1 MRSPKLIAI
10 VAGAAGALALAPGG
24 ASAAHHGSAVNPCRL
39 TMVAE
44 PRFLTSGESAELG
57 GQLLCTNGAPTSGQ
71 PLTVYAHVTGTPG
84 SQVLGSTTTGA
95 GGFYSILAPSLTA
108 DTSFYASAPAGHSA
122 TRVVHVAPQV
132 TLKGP
137 PENVQLLTGE
147 RHGVTFS
154 GSVDPL
160 DEGAEVLL
168 QRESATSSEDWL
180 VIKQGTVGA
189 GGAYS
194 LTHNFGRPGDANLR
208 VVVRPHRNFG
218 VRAISNT
225 LSYSISQRQNPHL
238 TINSSTF
245 PLIAGQS
252 TRITGTLAGG
262 AGKPVTLLARGYA
275 SGFVAVAHGTTDAN
289 GNYSFEQSPLQ
300 STYYRVS
307 SASVTSALLFEGV
320 APVTTAGA
328 SAGTVQS
335 GQALTFSGTLTP
347 ARVGHTVYLE
357 RQNAFGGGYHVVDVG
372 TVAADGSYAIVHV
385 IFGKGAEVFR
395 VKAPGDHVNQASS
408 SAQIP
413 IQVTPAPAGT
423 ALRVHPP
430 ARLPD

>member
-24 ASAAHHGSAVNPCRL
+24 ASAAHRSSAVNSCRL

-44 PRFLTSGESAELG
+44 PRFLTSGESAQLF
-57 GQLLCTNGAPTSGQ
+57 GQLLCTHSAPTTGQ
-71 PLTVYAHVTGTPG
+71 PLTVYEHVAGTPG
-84 SQVLGSTTTGA
+84 FQVLGATATGA
-95 GGFYSILAPSLTA
+95 GGVYSILAPSLTA
-108 DTSFYASAPAGHSA
+108 DTSFYATSPTGRSG

-137 PENVQLLTGE
+137 AENVQLLTGA

-154 GSVDPL
+154 GSVAPL

-180 VIKQGTVGA
+180 VLKQGVVGA

-208 VVVRPHRNFG
+208 VVVRAHHNFG

-225 LSYSISQRQNPHL
+225 LSYSISQRQNPRL
-238 TINSSTF
+238 TINSSSF
-245 PLIAGQS
+245 PLAAGQS
-252 TRITGTLAGG
+252 TQITGTLAGG
-262 AGKPVTLLARGYA
+262 ADKAVTLLARGYA
-275 SGFVAVAHGTTDAN
+275 GAFVAVAHGTTDAN
-289 GNYSFEQSPLQ
+289 GNYSFGQSPLQ
-300 STYYRVS
+300 STFYRVS

-328 SAGTVQS
+328 SASTLQS
-335 GQALTFSGTLTP
+335 GQALTVSGTVTP

-372 TVAADGSYAIVHV
+372 TVAADGSYAIVHA

-395 VKAPGDHVNQASS
+395 VKVPGDHVNQASS
-408 SAQIP
+408 SAP
-413 IQVTPAPAGT
+413 FTIQVTPAPPGT
-423 ALRVHPP
+423 VLHVQSP
-430 ARLPD
+430 ARLPG